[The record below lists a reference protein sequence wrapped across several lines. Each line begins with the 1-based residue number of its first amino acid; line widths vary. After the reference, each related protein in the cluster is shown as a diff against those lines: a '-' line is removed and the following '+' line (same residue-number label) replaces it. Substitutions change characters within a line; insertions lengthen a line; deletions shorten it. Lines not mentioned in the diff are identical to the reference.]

1 MSERSHFES
10 LLMQAVLATKIREDI
25 RDSLRL
31 AGYSR
36 EIWWLMISDDPDRE
50 QFLQGRNRFSDFF
63 EPTMV
68 AHYVNFVIT
77 LASLYDTSEDA
88 FSLDRL
94 FKLLAPNQSKK
105 GRPFQEIAA
114 ALEAA
119 SVVGK
124 RLYLIRSKLIAHR
137 LDKMLT
143 RDYYAEAAL
152 SPDELRDLLQASQAI
167 FTDLS
172 YHLDHTREDFT
183 DSAEPDCRALL
194 ELISSS
200 IDRVESFKSI

>member
-1 MSERSHFES
+1 M
-10 LLMQAVLATKIREDI
+10 
-25 RDSLRL
+25 
-31 AGYSR
+31 
-36 EIWWLMISDDPDRE
+36 
-50 QFLQGRNRFSDFF
+50 
-63 EPTMV
+63 
-68 AHYVNFVIT
+68 
-77 LASLYDTSEDA
+77 
-88 FSLDRL
+88 
-94 FKLLAPNQSKK
+94 
-105 GRPFQEIAA
+105 
-114 ALEAA
+114 
-119 SVVGK
+119 VGK

-194 ELISSS
+194 ELSSSS